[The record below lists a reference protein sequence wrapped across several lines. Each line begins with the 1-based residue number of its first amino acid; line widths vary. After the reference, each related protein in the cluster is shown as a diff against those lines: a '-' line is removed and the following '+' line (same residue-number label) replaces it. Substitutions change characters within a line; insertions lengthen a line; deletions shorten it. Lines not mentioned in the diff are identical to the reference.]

1 MGGTLI
7 GLFTEQLPV
16 QQSRNRTDHVLLVMA
31 PGRDRDRIRDRLD
44 SGGDYQLTM
53 ATDAA
58 TLPEY
63 DICLI
68 GEGCLERCED
78 ALRRRKEESDAYLP
92 HVLLAG
98 ENGGEPPQTP
108 ASEAAVD
115 RSLIDE
121 VVSLPIGAGT
131 LVRRVENL
139 LATRRASV
147 VLTERETQYRQLVEL
162 TPEAVLLVD
171 EAEIVY
177 ANAAAVELFDAA
189 GTELHG
195 SRVTRFVSEGE
206 DTALTALLDAVPAPG
221 EGASEFVDVGF
232 ETADGRRID
241 GSVAGIR
248 VSYRGSEV
256 VQLLVRDR
264 TEARQREEQLR
275 LFGRAVE
282 AAAHGITV
290 VDMRANDEPM
300 IYANPGFTRITG
312 YPMGEVLGRN
322 CRFLQGENTDESTI
336 DRLRAAIDAG
346 EPASEEIL
354 NYRRDGTPFWNR
366 LELVPIHDDGE
377 LTHYLGL
384 QRDITEQ
391 VRNEQRLTVLD
402 RILRHNVRNK
412 TNVIRGYAETIAEGE
427 ADPVAAAERI
437 ADAADELY
445 TISEQVREFDAV
457 VRNTEEPID
466 TVQLDAIVG
475 QGVAALREE
484 FPTADVQF
492 RASGAVAVNAHPTLR
507 AAIQNLLYQLG
518 DSEQPTAEITLVRE
532 GESVRL
538 DVYDRGDA
546 IPREELELVSDRS
559 ETPLEH
565 LQGLELWLL
574 RWAVEQSGGEFTL
587 SDDDGDPLL
596 RMRFPAAD
604 NDPPLRDS

>member
-1 MGGTLI
+1 MNEPRDRI
-7 GLFTEQLPV
+7 
-16 QQSRNRTDHVLLVMA
+16 DHVLLVMA
-31 PGRDRDRIRDRLD
+31 AGRDRDRIRDRLD
-44 SGGDYQLTM
+44 HGFGYEVTT
-53 ATDAA
+53 ATGSAA
-58 TLPEY
+58 LPAY

-68 GEGCLERCED
+68 GESCLEHCED
-78 ALRRRKEESDAYLP
+78 ALRRRKGESDAYLP

-98 ENGGEPPQTP
+98 ESGGEPPRTQV
-108 ASEAAVD
+108 SEAAVD
-115 RSLIDE
+115 GSPVDE
-121 VVSLPIGAGT
+121 VIALPVEAGA

-147 VLTERETQYRQLVEL
+147 ALTERETQYRQLVEL
-162 TPEAVLLVD
+162 TAEAVLLVD
-171 EAEIVY
+171 EGEIAY
-177 ANAAAVELFDAA
+177 ANAAAVDLFDAA
-189 GTELHG
+189 RTELHG
-195 SRVTRFVSEGE
+195 SRVTRFVSESE
-206 DTALTALLDAVPAPG
+206 ETALTALLDAVPAPG
-221 EGASEFVDVGF
+221 EGASEFVDVGLQ
-232 ETADGRRID
+232 TVDGRRIE

-248 VSYRGSEV
+248 VSYRGSAV

-264 TEARQREEQLR
+264 TEARRREDQLR

-290 VDMRANDEPM
+290 ADVRADDEPL
-300 IYANPGFTRITG
+300 IYANAGFTRITG
-312 YPMGEVLGRN
+312 YPLGEVLGRN
-322 CRFLQGENTDESTI
+322 CRFLQGENTDQSAV

-366 LELVPIHDDGE
+366 LELVPIRDDDGE

-391 VRNEQRLTVLD
+391 IRNEQRLAVLD

-412 TNVIRGYAETIAEGE
+412 TNVIRGYAETIVEGN
-427 ADPVAAAERI
+427 ADPGAAAERI
-437 ADAADELY
+437 VDAADELY

-457 VRNTEEPID
+457 VRNTEEAID
-466 TVQLDAIVG
+466 AVQLDAVVG
-475 QGVAALREE
+475 EGVAALREE
-484 FPTADVQF
+484 FPAADVQF
-492 RASGAVAVNAHPTLR
+492 RASGAVPVNAHPTLR

-518 DSEQPTAEITLVRE
+518 DSERPAAEIALVRE
-532 GESVRL
+532 GDDVRL

-587 SDDDGDPLL
+587 GDADGDPLL

-604 NDPPLRDS
+604 S